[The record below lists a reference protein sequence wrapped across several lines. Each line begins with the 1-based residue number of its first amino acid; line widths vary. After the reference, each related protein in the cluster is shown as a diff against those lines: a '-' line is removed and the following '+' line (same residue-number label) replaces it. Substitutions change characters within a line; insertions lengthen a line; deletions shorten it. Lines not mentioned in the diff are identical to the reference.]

1 MPDFSIEGG
10 LRAAGHRLIC
20 GVDEAGRGSLV
31 SVVAAASV
39 ILNPDDLPEGVD
51 DSKKLSAA
59 RRSELFDLIMEKAI
73 GVGVAYVDASEIDN
87 TNILIAT
94 MKAMRLA
101 IHELPMRPGFA
112 CIDGNIVPQD
122 LPCLAHAYIGGDALS
137 LSIAAASIIAKESRS
152 RLLRRLDSEYPGYGF
167 AIHDG
172 YGTAAHLEALARLGP
187 CPQHRMTFAPLRP
200 WRTGP
205 EIIKPKKRKS
215 PPAAQL
221 SFFDSMAT

>member
-1 MPDFSIEGG
+1 
-10 LRAAGHRLIC
+10 
-20 GVDEAGRGSLV
+20 
-31 SVVAAASV
+31 V

-51 DSKKLSAA
+51 DSKKLSPA

-137 LSIAAASIIAKESRS
+137 LSIAAASIIAK
-152 RLLRRLDSEYPGYGF
+152 
-167 AIHDG
+167 
-172 YGTAAHLEALARLGP
+172 
-187 CPQHRMTFAPLRP
+187 
-200 WRTGP
+200 
-205 EIIKPKKRKS
+205 
-215 PPAAQL
+215 
-221 SFFDSMAT
+221 